1 MAPAADLPVV
11 FFASAS
17 AWEEWLAAHHT
28 QPDGVWLKIAK
39 KAAGITSVDYDE
51 ALDAA
56 LCWGWID
63 GQRRAYDDNHFIQRF
78 TPRRPRS
85 QWSVRNIEK
94 VAALTAAGRM
104 RPAGLAEVE
113 AAKKDGRWDDAY
125 AEYHRPSPAPGP
137 NAGA

>member
-1 MAPAADLPVV
+1 MPVMGDLPIVRS
-11 FFASAS
+11 ASAA

-39 KAAGITSVDYDE
+39 KASGIPSVTYDE
-51 ALDAA
+51 ALDVA
-56 LCWGWID
+56 LCYGWID
-63 GQRRAYDDNHFIQRF
+63 GTRRAYDDTHFIQRF

-104 RPAGLAEVE
+104 QPAGLAQVE

-125 AEYHRPSPAPGP
+125 AEYHRPTPARDMNGS
-137 NAGA
+137 A